1 MESDRSNHRS
11 ETDQR
16 QKLKSNKAA
25 ALKKKKKKKEEQM
38 GGKRRCVRACV
49 RACVRVFVRFQS
61 FREEPVIKT
70 TDQCLGERGLDLL
83 GYS

>member
-1 MESDRSNHRS
+1 MRV
-11 ETDQR
+11 
-16 QKLKSNKAA
+16 
-25 ALKKKKKKKEEQM
+25 
-38 GGKRRCVRACV
+38 CVCACV